1 MDPKDIIL
9 TQEQLTAIFSAIYD
23 RDMAEL
29 RRQNEELKA
38 KNGRVSQEG
47 CGS

>member
-23 RDMAEL
+23 RDMAEM
-29 RRQNEELKA
+29 RKRNEELKA
-38 KNGRVSQEG
+38 ELAKNHGRVP
-47 CGS
+47 